1 MNYGKSAEGEKEKRL
16 LTLKLAGKGIGMGRN
31 CVFSCLLLAVMLA
44 VTGCGGKENLSTD
57 MLKDTTVLIR
67 SDGSMEQY
75 IVENFNKSYYNLK
88 DLKAFAKEKV
98 EEYNDLYKENPI
110 SLEWVRTEDKLVTML
125 LSYAS
130 VEDFAQFN
138 SQKASFMT
146 VAEARKEGIL
156 PETLYSS
163 GKDKEIPTEEAKLT
177 DEWFVFSLDAD
188 SNIQITG
195 EMKYYQNAALL
206 NPVSIQAKEGKMAV
220 VIFK

>member
-1 MNYGKSAEGEKEKRL
+1 MENQQREEEQRL
-16 LTLKLAGKGIGMGRN
+16 LIMKLAGKGIVMGRN
-31 CVFSCLLLAVMLA
+31 YMFSCLLLAVMLIA
-44 VTGCGGKENLSTD
+44 TGCGQQEKLSTD
-57 MLKDTTVLIR
+57 MLKDTTVLVR

-75 IVENFNKSYYNLK
+75 IVENFNKSYYNLN
-88 DLKAFAKEKV
+88 DLKEFAKEKI
-98 EEYNDLYKENPI
+98 EEYNDLYKGDPV
-110 SLEWVRTEDKLVTML
+110 SLEWVRTEDKKVTML

-146 VAEARKEGIL
+146 VAEARKEGSL
-156 PETLYSS
+156 PEMLYSS
-163 GKDKEIPTEEAKLT
+163 GEDKEISTEEAKPA
-177 DEWFVFSLDAD
+177 DEWFVFFLDAD